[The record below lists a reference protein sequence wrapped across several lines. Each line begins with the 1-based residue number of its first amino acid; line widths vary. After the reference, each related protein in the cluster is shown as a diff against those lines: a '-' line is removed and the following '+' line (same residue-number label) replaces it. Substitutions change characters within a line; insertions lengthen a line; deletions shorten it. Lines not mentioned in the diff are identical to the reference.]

1 MELKSDWKLIVKKAW
16 SMRFMALSAL
26 AGGIAALLLFIPELY
41 KLSLAQIIGLI
52 ILSMAF
58 NFLAMYSRVIAQKDL

>member
-1 MELKSDWKLIVKKAW
+1 
-16 SMRFMALSAL
+16 MRFMALSAL